1 MKFSSKQAPFKPFD
15 FTITVE
21 SENDA
26 DLLAMIFN
34 MSERNI
40 ENQHEINLNNEQ
52 KDLHLELYRE
62 YSKLYRPNKS
72 AIVETDDLIPAANV
86 LPDNT
91 PGKRLRGLRF
101 RDNLRQSDIATYLN
115 VRIDHV
121 REMERG
127 KCKISDKHARK
138 LAKLFNIGVEVF
150 K

>member
-21 SENDA
+21 SENEA
-26 DLLAMIFN
+26 DFLAMIFN
-34 MSERNI
+34 MGERNI
-40 ENQHEINLNNEQ
+40 ENQHETKLNPEQ
-52 KDLHLELYRE
+52 QDLHLELYRE
-62 YSKLYRPNKS
+62 YSKLYRSNKI
-72 AIVETDDLIPAANV
+72 AIAETDDLIPADIV

-91 PGKRLRGLRF
+91 PGKRLRGLRY

-115 VRIDHV
+115 VPVIRV
-121 REMERG
+121 SEMELG